1 MCCFTLSDLWRCH
14 ATRHDHKEESQFF
27 FLRKRLEVFSLDRM
41 ELANAYSLATIII
54 TYDYTVNLLRFF

>member
-1 MCCFTLSDLWRCH
+1 MPMGMTTRKKAKFFTKLKAL
-14 ATRHDHKEESQFF
+14 
-27 FLRKRLEVFSLDRM
+27 SLDRM

>member
-1 MCCFTLSDLWRCH
+1 MSLDMT
-14 ATRHDHKEESQFF
+14 TRKKANS
-27 FLRKRLEVFSLDRM
+27 FLRNRLEVFSLGKM